1 MECKLKTHSKEEII
15 MPLKLKDTLPVIEK
29 LKKEN
34 IFAMTEERAVHQDI
48 RELKIAVLNLM
59 PDKENTEQQLL
70 RLLSNSPLQ
79 IEVDF
84 IRLVSHKYKNT
95 PASYLLK
102 NYVPFYQIE
111 NKYYDGLIIT
121 GAPVEKLEF
130 EDVDYWGEL
139 TSILEWSRL
148 HVTSTL
154 HLCWA
159 AQAGLYYHYGVRK
172 TDYAKKLSGIYEH
185 IVTEPTN
192 ELLRGID
199 RHFYAPHSRHTG
211 LVREDIENVPELT
224 ILAESEKAGVYI
236 VSDGGSNIFVN
247 GHPEYDL
254 YRLGEEYIR
263 DTDAGLSPDIPEN
276 YFPDDDPEKEP
287 VSRWLSAS
295 GLLFSNW
302 LNYFVYQITPYQF

>member
-1 MECKLKTHSKEEII
+1 MPIRLKE
-15 MPLKLKDTLPVIEK
+15 TLPVIEK

-34 IFAMTEERAVHQDI
+34 IFAMTEDRAIHQDI

-79 IEVDF
+79 IDVTF

-95 PASYLLK
+95 PAAYLLK
-102 NYVPFYQIE
+102 NYQPFYQNE
-111 NKYYDGLIIT
+111 NKYFDGLIIT
-121 GAPVEKLEF
+121 GAPVEKLGF

-172 TDYAKKLSGIYEH
+172 YDYEKKLSGIYEH
-185 IVTEPTN
+185 TVTDPTN
-192 ELLRGID
+192 ELVRGFD
-199 RHFYAPHSRHTG
+199 KNFYAPHSRYTG
-211 LVREDIENVPELT
+211 IYREDIEKADGLT
-224 ILAESEKAGVYI
+224 IIAESEKTGPYI
-236 VSDGGSNIFVN
+236 ISDGGSNIFVN

-254 YRLGEEYIR
+254 YRLAEEYIR
-263 DTDAGLSPDIPEN
+263 DTDAGLSPEIPVN
-276 YFPDDDPEKEP
+276 YFPDDDPDKEP
-287 VSRWLSAS
+287 VSRWISAS
-295 GLLFSNW
+295 SLLFSNW